1 VKLEASHMSG
11 MKGATANIDNVKK
24 TTVYVVDYKSK
35 DNGKIIKNHKWM
47 TGNEL
52 KAR

>member
-1 VKLEASHMSG
+1 
-11 MKGATANIDNVKK
+11 K
-24 TTVYVVDYKSK
+24 TTVYVVYYKSK
-35 DNGKIIKNHKWM
+35 DNGKIIKNHKWT

>member
-1 VKLEASHMSG
+1 
-11 MKGATANIDNVKK
+11 
-24 TTVYVVDYKSK
+24 VDYKSK

>member
-1 VKLEASHMSG
+1 MPG